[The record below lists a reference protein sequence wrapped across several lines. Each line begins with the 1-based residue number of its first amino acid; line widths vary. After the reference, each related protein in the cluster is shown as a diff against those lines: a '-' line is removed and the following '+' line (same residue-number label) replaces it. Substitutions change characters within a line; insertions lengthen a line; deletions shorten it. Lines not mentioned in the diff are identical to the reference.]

1 MQNSRLFAHPSFVLL
16 WLSGFL
22 VTIGAAAFPIA
33 LAVTVLD
40 EGGNATTL
48 GLILASRILSGVV
61 LAGFGG
67 VWADRF
73 KRKYIMII
81 ADVTRGFLTLALF
94 LVTTAGLPT
103 WTLAVIVFLMGTGE
117 ALGMPASAA
126 ILPSLLPN
134 ELLPAGNALRSVT
147 ARVGSILGPAIGGL
161 FVALVGSHKT
171 FLITAVGFLIG
182 TALLFPLKEGAIE
195 SKPQSNSFF
204 ADFAEGIRT
213 VRNMPWV
220 AAIIVMA
227 AVQLMVVI
235 GVESVMLPVVT
246 KSEFEG
252 NFTFAAAS
260 AAAGIGGA
268 VSALVWARIKSK
280 KPGLVS
286 VIAWLFFA
294 VGPLALAFPFASWWV
309 IFAYFVLGASTE
321 PFGIYWST
329 AIQREVPQE
338 LQGRVFSVDHMGSL
352 SLLPLGMALAGPTT
366 EAFGI
371 RNVLIFVVAFHIVTG
386 LAVLAVP
393 GVTRLKTPAVN
404 SSVSEQN

>member
-1 MQNSRLFAHPSFVLL
+1 MQNKRLFEHRDFVLL
-16 WLSGFL
+16 WISGFL
-22 VTIGAAAFPIA
+22 VVVGAAAFPIA

-40 EGGNATTL
+40 EGGSATTL

-81 ADVTRGFLTLALF
+81 ADVTRGVLTLALF

-117 ALGMPASAA
+117 ALGMPASGA
-126 ILPSLLPN
+126 ILPSILPN
-134 ELLPAGNALRSVT
+134 ELLPIGNAFRSVT
-147 ARVGSILGPAIGGL
+147 ARVGAILGPAIGGL

-171 FLITAVGFLIG
+171 FLITAIGFFVG
-182 TALLFPLKEGAIE
+182 TALLIPMREGNVE
-195 SKPQSNSFF
+195 TKPTNNSFF
-204 ADFAEGIRT
+204 ADFVEGIRT
-213 VRNMPWV
+213 VKNMPWV
-220 AAIIVMA
+220 AAVIIMA
-227 AVQLMVVI
+227 AIQLMVVI
-235 GVESVMLPVVT
+235 GVEAVMLPVVT

-260 AAAGIGGA
+260 AAAGVGGA
-268 VSALVWARIKSK
+268 VAALFWARIKTP
-280 KPGLVS
+280 KPGLASVVS
-286 VIAWLFFA
+286 WLFFA
-294 VGPLALAFPFASWWV
+294 MGPLALAFPFASWWV

-352 SLLPLGMALAGPTT
+352 SLLPLGMALAGPVTST
-366 EAFGI
+366 FGI
-371 RNVLIFVVAFHIVTG
+371 RNVLVFVAIFHVISG

-393 GVTRLKTPAVN
+393 GVTRLKTPTSN
-404 SSVSEQN
+404 SSLSEQN